1 MIVEMNRLEN
11 TFDEEKCWI
20 EYKDGNSIGYELV
33 SWNAP
38 LNPKPGK
45 IAIKDLETADEIKE
59 VLYSDNEMLYVD
71 EEEERENLEYMKDL
85 LKRIERDIKKYPQLS
100 CYFDN
105 YEGVDVEGQ
114 TIVIYGGIITEVLF

>member
-1 MIVEMNRLEN
+1 MVEMNRLEN

-20 EYKDGNSIGYELV
+20 EYKDGENIGYELV
-33 SWNAP
+33 DWNAP

-45 IAIKDLETADEIKE
+45 IAVDDLETADEIRH

-71 EEEERENLEYMKDL
+71 EDEDGENLEYMSDL
-85 LKRIERDIKKYPQLS
+85 LDRINRDVEKYPQLS
-100 CYFDN
+100 CYFDE
-105 YEGVDVEGQ
+105 YEGLDVEGQ